1 MTPTEAAATFLE
13 LQPVADA
20 ISSRLD
26 AAKKVL
32 REHLTG
38 RTTAFKGI
46 TTSAGGSTR
55 LSNDLV
61 KAALGPKK
69 LEACKVFVPSTSL
82 VLPPHLRKGAVA
94 VQVQLVPTAPADEA
108 TPSS

>member
-1 MTPTEAAATFLE
+1 MTPSEAAATFLE

-32 REHLTG
+32 KQHLTG
-38 RTTAFKGI
+38 RTTAYKGI
-46 TTSAGGSTR
+46 TASSGGSTR

-61 KAALGPKK
+61 KEALGPKK
-69 LEACKVFVPSTSL
+69 LEACKVFTPSTSL
-82 VLPPHLRKGAVA
+82 VLPAHLRKGAVEIRVELLPV
-94 VQVQLVPTAPADEA
+94 VQADTGA
-108 TPSS
+108 